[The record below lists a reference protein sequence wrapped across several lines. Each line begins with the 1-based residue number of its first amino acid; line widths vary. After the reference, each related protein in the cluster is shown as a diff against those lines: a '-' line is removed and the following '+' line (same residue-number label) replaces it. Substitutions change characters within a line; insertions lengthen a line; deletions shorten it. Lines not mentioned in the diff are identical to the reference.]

1 MTKNEVISLIK
12 KDCAKDMHIHTVF
25 SDGMLTPEEVVDR
38 WQFEGKEVIAITDHD
53 GIGGSI
59 VAVDYA
65 KDKDIVV
72 VPGIEFDSE
81 NELGKDL
88 HILGYGIDFEDDNL
102 QIELKKILEW
112 RADRNN
118 TILQALRDRG
128 IEITD
133 EEIYAVN
140 EGRYIGKPTFARVLI
155 QRGLYPD
162 MAAAFNEFFSKVPE
176 IKAIKKKAL
185 PSHEVVDVIHKA
197 GGVVVL
203 AHPMEQM
210 RTGESW
216 ESFEPRLL
224 EILDTFV
231 GYGIDGIE
239 CYHPSASE
247 ENAEYLSL
255 YAEAHNLLIT
265 RGSDFH
271 FDGMNRRYTRD

>member
-12 KDCAKDMHIHTVF
+12 KDCVKDMHIHTVF
-25 SDGMLTPEEVVDR
+25 SDGVLTPEEVVDR
-38 WQFEGKEVIAITDHD
+38 WQSEGKEVIAITDHD

-65 KDKDIVV
+65 KNKDIKV

-81 NELGKDL
+81 NDLGRDL
-88 HILGYGIDFEDDNL
+88 HILGYGIDFYDDNL
-102 QIELKKILEW
+102 QAELKKILKW
-112 RADRNN
+112 RGERNDI
-118 TILQALRDRG
+118 ILKALKDKG
-128 IEITD
+128 ISITD

-140 EGRYIGKPTFARVLI
+140 EGRYVGKPTFARILV
-155 QRGLYPD
+155 QRGLFPD
-162 MAAAFNEFFSKVPE
+162 LASVFNDFFSKVPE
-176 IKAIKKKAL
+176 IKGITKRAL
-185 PSHEVVDVIHKA
+185 PSREVVDVIHKA

-210 RTGESW
+210 KTGESW
-216 ESFEPRLL
+216 EKFEPRLI

-231 GYGIDGIE
+231 EYGIDGIE
-239 CYHPSASE
+239 CYHPSATEKNS
-247 ENAEYLSL
+247 EYLRK

>member
-12 KDCAKDMHIHTVF
+12 KDCVKDMHIHTVF
-25 SDGMLTPEEVVDR
+25 SDGVLTPEEVVDR
-38 WQFEGKEVIAITDHD
+38 WQSEGKEVIAITDHD

-65 KDKDIVV
+65 KDKDIKV

-81 NELGKDL
+81 NDLGRDL
-88 HILGYGIDFEDDNL
+88 HILGYGIDFYDDNL
-102 QIELKKILEW
+102 QVELKKILKW
-112 RADRNN
+112 RGERND
-118 TILQALRDRG
+118 TILRALKDQG
-128 IEITD
+128 ISITD

-140 EGRYIGKPTFARVLI
+140 EGRYVGKPTFARILV
-155 QRGLYPD
+155 QRGLFPD
-162 MAAAFNEFFSKVPE
+162 LAAVFNNFFSKVPE
-176 IKAIKKKAL
+176 IKGITKKAL
-185 PSHEVVDVIHKA
+185 PSREVVDVIHKA

-210 RTGESW
+210 KTGENW
-216 ESFEPRLL
+216 EKFEPRLI

-231 GYGIDGIE
+231 EYGIDGIE
-239 CYHPSASE
+239 CYHPSATE
-247 ENAEYLSL
+247 ENSEYLRK

>member
-12 KDCAKDMHIHTVF
+12 KDCVKDMHIHTVF
-25 SDGMLTPEEVVDR
+25 SDGVLTPEEVVDR
-38 WQFEGKEVIAITDHD
+38 WQSEGKEVIAITDHD

-65 KDKDIVV
+65 KNKDIKV

-81 NELGKDL
+81 NDLGRDL
-88 HILGYGIDFEDDNL
+88 HILGYGIDFYDDNL
-102 QIELKKILEW
+102 QAELKKILKW
-112 RADRNN
+112 RGERNDI
-118 TILQALRDRG
+118 ILKALKDKG
-128 IEITD
+128 ISITD

-140 EGRYIGKPTFARVLI
+140 EGRYVGKPTFARILV
-155 QRGLYPD
+155 QRGLFPD
-162 MAAAFNEFFSKVPE
+162 LAAVFNNFFSKVPE
-176 IKAIKKKAL
+176 IKGITKKAL
-185 PSHEVVDVIHKA
+185 PSREVVDVIHKA

-210 RTGESW
+210 KTGESW
-216 ESFEPRLL
+216 EKFESRLI

-231 GYGIDGIE
+231 EYGIDGIE
-239 CYHPSASE
+239 CYHPSATE
-247 ENAEYLSL
+247 ENSEYLRK